1 MRWRFNHT
9 RSACK
14 RIFVGRQQR
23 RRRSFVEH
31 DNFHRP
37 RCFDTVTHDA
47 TAENKSF
54 ATGLIAAGASANVTL
69 STAGRI
75 TYFCTIHPGMA
86 GVINVQ

>member
-1 MRWRFNHT
+1 MTISIVRGASTLTSTAYNPNPIT
-9 RSACK
+9 VAIGSTVT
-14 RIFVGRQQR
+14 IT
-23 RRRSFVEH
+23 
-31 DNFHRP
+31 NN
-37 RCFDTVTHDA
+37 DTVTHDA

-75 TYFCTIHPGMA
+75 TYFCTIHPGMS